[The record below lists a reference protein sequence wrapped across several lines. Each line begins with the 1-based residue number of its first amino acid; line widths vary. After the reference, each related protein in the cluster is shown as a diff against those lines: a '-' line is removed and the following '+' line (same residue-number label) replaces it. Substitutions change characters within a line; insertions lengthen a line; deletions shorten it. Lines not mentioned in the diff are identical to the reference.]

1 MLIVGLALGPL
12 HHYYYLYLAKIM
24 PKRDMKTVFIKI
36 GLDQF
41 LMGPLCIAAFFYS
54 MGALERKSLEKMNA
68 ELVDKFLGV
77 YLVKS

>member
-41 LMGPLCIAAFFYS
+41 FMGPLCIGAFFYS
-54 MGALERKSLEKMNA
+54 MGVLERKSLEKINA
-68 ELVDKFLGV
+68 EVMDKFLSV
-77 YLVKS
+77 YLVTL